1 MNIPI
6 HQDSQPDPMK
16 KNASLNNYI
25 QVVVF
30 PNEEMS
36 EDFICFSKFISMSLE
51 KVLPNEFMQ
60 GVRKHPS
67 HEKMRSMVLEL
78 RKIQPIIN
86 WSDPDKAPCS
96 IKMSLVCAAEFSV
109 GIGRYFSDILSRWLI
124 PGKFLNI
131 SCGYGASIIFHCSP
145 KQPFYFHQIYIDVAD
160 NNELMILKN
169 NRHNLQKEIRLNILA
184 VKHARQVISIKNLS
198 AEQKHFLIKE
208 NIATA
213 LNRSTKELDSSMFN
227 LMHSLFLQLNAE
239 KKISRIQLK
248 FTPFL
253 KQKAKIF
260 DRDIFEEIRY
270 YSFLFGS
277 RFTAARELRHLIR
290 LVSFQY
296 LFRKNLL
303 YHLAKNPKKRHLSLK
318 IFRAYLSSNTTADQK
333 PVLGIIG
340 GINVLKE
347 SELFEERHILEAI
360 RHCLPHVSKVENSF
374 ILDRRTHD
382 PIRLFYLEIEKKD
395 NTPFTIDEI
404 KELRKSLNRELK
416 ENIESIIHPVLMPRN
431 EEEIMRNIVL
441 LSRQLKYVNDLP
453 QVTISFNTQT
463 KHQLI
468 FTVILL
474 RVLNSSSPDIISLFD
489 KANTSITIERLE
501 VKSAGMLRKK
511 YRKEANIFHIAISKN
526 QFLRKFSID
535 LFKARQFLS
544 SELNRIFKGG
554 IRDFNGGIL
563 SKQQEVFHELQR
575 SFKELPPHENFLL
588 ENFFYSLSPPLSQTL
603 IMPYI
608 LKALFTM
615 MLKAINSDYTNNPI
629 FFNTQ
634 AKEEFFLIMLASPFA
649 EITEKILNIVNKLC
663 IPSSDLCHTQVSIY
677 DTHCIGYIYRKND
690 PASYQLLCST
700 FDKFLQQD
708 LSWLFSHE
716 TLDQDLHIF

>member
-1 MNIPI
+1 MLI
-6 HQDSQPDPMK
+6 DPASAFPK
-16 KNASLNNYI
+16 KHLIDYVRI
-25 QVVVF
+25 VVT
-30 PNEEMS
+30 PNETDS
-36 EDFICFSKFISMSLE
+36 ENFTLFSKFICMSLE
-51 KVLPNEFMQ
+51 KILPDEFM
-60 GVRKHPS
+60 KELLTNPS
-67 HEKMRSMVLEL
+67 HEKIRSMVLKL
-78 RKIQPIIN
+78 KKTQPIIT
-86 WSDPDKAPCS
+86 WDDPSKAPCS
-96 IKMSLVCAAEFSV
+96 IKMSLVCTSEFTT
-109 GIGRYFSDILSRWLI
+109 GIGRYFCDILSRWLI
-124 PGKFLNI
+124 PGKLLNI
-131 SCGYGASIIFHCSP
+131 SCSYGANIFFHCSP
-145 KQPFYFHQIYIDVAD
+145 KQSFYFHQIYIDISDAND
-160 NNELMILKN
+160 LMLLKN
-169 NRHNLQKEIRLNILA
+169 NVTSLQKEIRLNILA
-184 VKHARQVISIKNLS
+184 VRHARQVISIKNLS
-198 AEQKHFLIKE
+198 SEQKRFMIKE
-208 NIATA
+208 NIAA
-213 LNRSTKELDSSMFN
+213 SLNRSTKDLDGSMFN
-227 LMHSLFLQLNAE
+227 LMHNLFLQLNAE

-248 FTPFL
+248 FIPFL

-303 YHLAKNPKKRHLSLK
+303 YQLAKNPEKRHLSLK
-318 IFRAYLSSNTTADQK
+318 IFRAYLSSNSAQENK

-360 RHCLPHVSKVENSF
+360 RHCLPNVSKVENSF

-382 PIRLFYLEIEKKD
+382 PIRLFYLEIDKKD

-431 EEEIMRNIVL
+431 EEEIMRSIVL

-474 RVLNSSSPDIISLFD
+474 RVLHESSPDIISLFD
-489 KANTSITIERLE
+489 KANTSIKIEHLE
-501 VKSAGMLRKK
+501 VKSAGLLRKK
-511 YRKEANIFHIAISKN
+511 YQKEANIFHIALSKSP
-526 QFLRKFSID
+526 FLRKFSID

-544 SELNRIFKGG
+544 SELNRIFKEG

-563 SKQQEVFHELQR
+563 SKQQEVFHELLS
-575 SFKELPPHENFLL
+575 SFKDLSHHEIFLL
-588 ENFFYSLSPPLSQTL
+588 ENFFYSLTPPLSQTL
-603 IMPYI
+603 IMPSV

-615 MLKAINSDYTNNPI
+615 MLKAINTDYKSNPI

-634 AKEEFFLIMLASPFA
+634 IKEEFYLIMFASSFI
-649 EITEKILNIVNKLC
+649 EIKEKMLNLVNKLC

-700 FDKFLQQD
+700 LDEFLQQD
-708 LSWLFSHE
+708 LSWLFSQE
-716 TLDQDLHIF
+716 NLDLE

>member
-1 MNIPI
+1 MNMLIYP
-6 HQDSQPDPMK
+6 DSDSIKRHSSLSDYIKIVIAPDEK
-16 KNASLNNYI
+16 DVESFDL
-25 QVVVF
+25 
-30 PNEEMS
+30 
-36 EDFICFSKFISMSLE
+36 FSKFISKSLE
-51 KVLPNEFMQ
+51 KVLPDEFM
-60 GVRKHPS
+60 KDFLKNPS
-67 HEKMRSMVLEL
+67 QEKIRSMVLEL
-78 RKIQPIIN
+78 RKKQPLIS
-86 WSDPDKAPCS
+86 WDDPHKAPCF
-96 IKMSLVCAAEFSV
+96 IRMSLICASEFTT
-109 GIGRYFSDILSRWLI
+109 GIGRYFCDILSQWLI
-124 PGKFLNI
+124 PGKLLNI
-131 SCGYGASIIFHCSP
+131 SCSCGANIVFHCSP
-145 KQPFYFHQIYIDVAD
+145 KQTFYFHQIYIDIVD
-160 NNELMILKN
+160 NNDLMLLKSN
-169 NRHNLQKEIRLNILA
+169 VPSLQKEIYLNILA
-184 VKHARQVISIKNLS
+184 VRHARRVISIKNLS
-198 AEQKHFLIKE
+198 AEQKRFMIKE
-208 NIATA
+208 NIASS
-213 LNRSTKELDSSMFN
+213 LNHSTKELDSSMFN

-248 FTPFL
+248 FAPFL

-303 YHLAKNPKKRHLSLK
+303 YQLAKNPEKRHLSLK
-318 IFRAYLSSNTTADQK
+318 IFRAYLSSNSTQEHK

-360 RHCLPHVSKVENSF
+360 RHCLPNVSKIENSF
-374 ILDRRTHD
+374 VLDRRTYD

-431 EEEIMRNIVL
+431 EEEIMRSIVL

-474 RVLNSSSPDIISLFD
+474 RVLNDSSPDIIQLFS
-489 KANTSITIERLE
+489 KANTLLKIERLE
-501 VKSAGMLRKK
+501 VKSAGLLRKK
-511 YRKEANIFHIAISKN
+511 YQKEANIFHIALSKTL
-526 QFLRKFSID
+526 FLRRFSID

-544 SELNRIFKGG
+544 SELNRIFEGG

-563 SKQQEVFHELQR
+563 SKQQEVFHELCS
-575 SFKELPPHENFLL
+575 SFKELSSHESFLL
-588 ENFFYSLSPPLSQTL
+588 EKFFYSLTPPLSQTL
-603 IMPYI
+603 IMPSI
-608 LKALFTM
+608 LKMLFSM
-615 MLKAINSDYTNNPI
+615 MLKAINADYTHIPI
-629 FFNTQ
+629 FYKTQ
-634 AKEEFFLIMLASPFA
+634 AKDELFLIMVASPFIA
-649 EITEKILNIVNKLC
+649 IKEKIIDLVNKLC
-663 IPSSDLCHTQVSIY
+663 IPPSDLCHTQVSIY
-677 DTHCIGYIYRKND
+677 DIHCIGYIYRRND
-690 PASYQLLCST
+690 QTSYQKLCST
-700 FDKFLQQD
+700 FDEFLQQD
-708 LSWLFSHE
+708 LSWLLSQEKFN
-716 TLDQDLHIF
+716 LN